1 MAAPI
6 ARTDCFGLA
15 RPAVD
20 AHTLGI
26 SSVEQILTD
35 CGYRCVVA
43 DAATCEAFGAPQD
56 IANMAII
63 SFWIRENRITHLGFS
78 YRLDPDDGAA
88 LFANLV
94 GQLKG
99 ARLLAGQGGPL
110 KGLFFA
116 GLPKACQVVKTRCP
130 DVAGVFCGDE
140 TPAET
145 LRILG
150 IPPASVPR
158 DLAQG
163 VAYDEDRLAFGRDL
177 IRKGEYL
184 ATMPLD
190 RSGYEGFGTRRDT
203 LAARIRHGLEHHLPP
218 LMRAHVGP
226 YLPGRTQAVKLF
238 FEWATRLA
246 VTGFLDVLSI
256 GTSQLTQSAFGED
269 WGDRPNG
276 GGVPLNSPDEFAA
289 IWAAARPMLV
299 RTYAG
304 TRNIPALAR
313 MYEETINIAWHAL
326 SLWWFCRIDGR
337 GPYSVRENLQQH
349 VETLKYIATTGKPFE
364 PNVPHHFAFRGAD
377 DVTYIVSAVLAAKL
391 AKSLGVRHLVLQN
404 MLNTPKATWGVQ
416 DLAKS
421 RAMLT
426 LVRELQDERF
436 RVFLQPRGGLDYF
449 SHDLAKAKAQLAAVS
464 ALMDDIEPHNP
475 ASPEIVHVVSY
486 SEASHLADPDVINES
501 IQIARHAIDEY
512 RRLRAKGDMDDM
524 TNHPEVATRTLPLL
538 QDARTVIA
546 AIESTVPDPYTAEGL
561 YQVFAQGFLPV
572 PYLWECREE
581 FQNATRWPTR
591 LIRGGVSVVD
601 EQGVPMPAH
610 ERMRRISIPFPQRDV
625 HVFAAGHAPR
635 PVRSPDTQAGSEAS
649 GIGRSD

>member
-1 MAAPI
+1 MRKGPTKAD
-6 ARTDCFGLA
+6 RFGLV
-15 RPAVD
+15 RPAID

-26 SSVEQILTD
+26 SAVQQILTD
-35 CGYRCVVA
+35 CGYPCVVA

-56 IANMAII
+56 VSNMAII
-63 SFWIRENRITHLGFS
+63 SPWLCENRIAHLGFS
-78 YRLDPDDGAA
+78 YRLDPDEGAA
-88 LFANLV
+88 LFANLL

-99 ARLLAGQGGPL
+99 ARLLADQGGPL

-116 GLPKACQVVKTRCP
+116 GLPKACQLVKARCP

-150 IPPASVPR
+150 IPPAAVPR
-158 DLAQG
+158 DLAQA

-177 IRKGEYL
+177 IRRAEYL
-184 ATMPLD
+184 ATTPLD
-190 RSGYEGFGTRRDT
+190 RRGYQGFGTRHDT
-203 LAARIRHGLEHHLPP
+203 LAARIRHGQERHLPP

-226 YLPGRTQAVKLF
+226 YLPDRRQAVRQFL
-238 FEWATRLA
+238 EWTGRLA
-246 VTGFLDVLSI
+246 AAGFLDVLSI

-269 WGDRPNG
+269 WGQRPNG
-276 GGVPLNSPDEFAA
+276 GGVPLNSPDEFATV
-289 IWAAARPMLV
+289 WAAARPMLV
-299 RTYAG
+299 RSYAG

-391 AKSLGVRHLVLQN
+391 AKSLGIRHLVLQN
-404 MLNTPKATWGVQ
+404 MLNTPKGTWGVQ
-416 DLAKS
+416 ELAKS
-421 RAMLT
+421 RAMLQ
-426 LVRELQDERF
+426 LVRELQNDRF

-464 ALMDDIEPHNP
+464 ALMDDIEPHD
-475 ASPEIVHVVSY
+475 ADSPPVIHVVSY

-501 IQIARHAIDEY
+501 IQITRHAIDEY
-512 RRLRAKGDMDDM
+512 RRLRARGDMDDM
-524 TNHPEVATRTLPLL
+524 SRHPDVVSRTAELL
-538 QDARTVIA
+538 TEARTVID
-546 AIESTVPDPYTAEGL
+546 AIESAVPDPYRAEGL
-561 YQVFAQGFLPV
+561 YQVFARGFLPV

-581 FQNATRWPTR
+581 FAKATRWQTR
-591 LIRGGVSVVD
+591 LIRGSVRLVD
-601 EQGVPMPAH
+601 ERGTPLSAA
-610 ERMRRISIPFPQRDV
+610 ERV
-625 HVFAAGHAPR
+625 G
-635 PVRSPDTQAGSEAS
+635 
-649 GIGRSD
+649 

>member
-63 SFWIRENRITHLGFS
+63 SFWIRENRITYLGIS

-475 ASPEIVHVVSY
+475 ASPQIVHVVSY

-625 HVFAAGHAPR
+625 HVFAAGQAPR